1 MVKYSNSIRS
11 KLGHLSH
18 GLRPPHMHSG
28 AGLVNNQV
36 IAQIELGRRLFIAPI
51 VDAHHLISMHK
62 SA

>member
-1 MVKYSNSIRS
+1 
-11 KLGHLSH
+11 
-18 GLRPPHMHSG
+18 MHSG
-28 AGLVNNQV
+28 AGLVNNQVV